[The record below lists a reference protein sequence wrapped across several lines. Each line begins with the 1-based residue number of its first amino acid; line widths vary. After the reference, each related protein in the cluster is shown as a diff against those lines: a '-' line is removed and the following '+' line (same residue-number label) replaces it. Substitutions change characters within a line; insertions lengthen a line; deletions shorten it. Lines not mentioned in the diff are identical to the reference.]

1 MKLSHLVRIL
11 IIDSIRLFL
20 KNLMNLLMIALLGL
34 SRLLAA
40 FIHVALLLILIM
52 NVLNNC
58 CMFLMT
64 LCRV

>member
-11 IIDSIRLFL
+11 IIDSIKFFL
-20 KNLMNLLMIALLGL
+20 KNLVNLLMISLLGL

-40 FIHVALLLILIM
+40 FIHVVLLLILIM

-64 LCRV
+64 LCRA

>member
-11 IIDSIRLFL
+11 IIDSIRFFL
-20 KNLMNLLMIALLGL
+20 KNLVNLLMIALLGL

-40 FIHVALLLILIM
+40 FIHVVLLLILIM

-64 LCRV
+64 LCRA